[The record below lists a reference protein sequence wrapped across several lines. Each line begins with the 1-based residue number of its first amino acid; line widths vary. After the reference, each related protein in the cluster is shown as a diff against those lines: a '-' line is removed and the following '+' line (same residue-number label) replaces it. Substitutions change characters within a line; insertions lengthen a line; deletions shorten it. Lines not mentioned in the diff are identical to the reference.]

1 MDNPDIPALFDH
13 LEPYQTER
21 WGRERFD
28 YAIGTKGPKKFFV
41 KSAKTRQYHTNIQRE
56 VVWNEFMNR
65 VEAFYPERNFA
76 GLRIERRVGAGSL
89 VFDYLDAPLLADDDE
104 LAAWQAQM
112 VRYANMCETFDR
124 VAVNWKADNLPDEPS
139 RSLQLYGT
147 WKGWLGGAVSRV
159 PHLDKARTLVE
170 ASQFKLMR
178 CLQHGGP
185 LTPCEI
191 FVDGDRWVIV
201 DGERCGTDL
210 FRYTDLAD
218 AYCRLYGYHGA
229 KSSAQELLQNFIL
242 HHGRPSDQFLPD
254 FIPVLTHR
262 CVALIADAL
271 RDQAEKDYVAEAE
284 ELLRLCVD
292 HDVSTIVG

>member
-1 MDNPDIPALFDH
+1 VRDI
-13 LEPYQTER
+13 
-21 WGRERFD
+21 
-28 YAIGTKGPKKFFV
+28 
-41 KSAKTRQYHTNIQRE
+41 
-56 VVWNEFMNR
+56 
-65 VEAFYPERNFA
+65 
-76 GLRIERRVGAGSL
+76 
-89 VFDYLDAPLLADDDE
+89 
-104 LAAWQAQM
+104 
-112 VRYANMCETFDR
+112 
-124 VAVNWKADNLPDEPS
+124 
-139 RSLQLYGT
+139 
-147 WKGWLGGAVSRV
+147 
-159 PHLDKARTLVE
+159 
-170 ASQFKLMR
+170 
-178 CLQHGGP
+178 
-185 LTPCEI
+185 
-191 FVDGDRWVIV
+191 DGDRWVIV